1 MNRCREWIPRKPQTA
16 EAQTTSREGGRKVLR
31 MPKKKKKPLHNIMQ
45 NSCGKGKSVA
55 IGKNPE

>member
-1 MNRCREWIPRKPQTA
+1 MQRVDSKETSNCRSTNYKQ
-16 EAQTTSREGGRKVLR
+16 GRWKKSVKDA
-31 MPKKKKKPLHNIMQ
+31 KKKKKKQKPLHNIMQ

>member
-1 MNRCREWIPRKPQTA
+1 MQRVDSKETSNCRSTNYKQ
-16 EAQTTSREGGRKVLR
+16 GRWKKSVKDA
-31 MPKKKKKPLHNIMQ
+31 KKKKKQKPLHNIMQ